1 MSSYNTGKE
10 CCTGACDNCKCRDI
24 NRFLES
30 VLTLNHALSEAI
42 YEELLAI
49 KEIKKAVSSE
59 FLFNLKKDL
68 NNTLKLAMNKEV
80 IVEMLLEEV
89 KDQCEIIFYDTEYE
103 EDEEQL
109 HSHQACYADEHEDEK
124 CLYSHNEPFRLN
136 EFEVID
142 NEVLKEEND
151 EVVKCV
157 KEPLKENKKEK
168 KLKEEEKQKK
178 DSTKELKEDKKEPA
192 KATNEDKK
200 EKQEIEKK
208 EKKQE
213 KQEKTVIQEK
223 EKRLTA
229 EIIKEKVPEKP
240 NYHDSYKYENDEDEE
255 TFIVIRSKG
264 RR

>member
-10 CCTGACDNCKCRDI
+10 CCTGACDNCKCQDI

-42 YEELLAI
+42 YEELIAI
-49 KEIKKAVSSE
+49 KEIKNAVSSE
-59 FLFNLKKDL
+59 FLIDLKKDL

-89 KDQCEIIFYDTEYE
+89 KDHCEIIFIDTECKCVH
-103 EDEEQL
+103 EQIQF
-109 HSHQACYADEHEDEK
+109 HQDCCTDEHEDEK
-124 CLYSHNEPFRLN
+124 CLYSYEEPISHK
-136 EFEVID
+136 ECEQIEH
-142 NEVLKEEND
+142 EVLKEEN
-151 EVVKCV
+151 EEAVKSV
-157 KEPLKENKKEK
+157 EAPLKENKKEK

-178 DSTKELKEDKKEPA
+178 DAPKELKENKKEPA
-192 KATNEDKK
+192 KAANEDKK

-213 KQEKTVIQEK
+213 KQEKAVIQEK
-223 EKRLTA
+223 EKRLNA
-229 EIIKEKVPEKP
+229 EIIKEKIPEKP
-240 NYHDSYKYENDEDEE
+240 KYHDSYKYEDDEDEE